1 MRSFIFLRISM
12 SSSNKLPLKKLTENF
27 YLENSGLLEVLD
39 KDLGQGWKSSSK
51 VRGYGIILISINSL
65 TFGIPL
71 RSNIKHKQAFF
82 TTPKTDN
89 DQYGRKG
96 LDYSKAVLIT
106 DNNHVDNS
114 SFRIHVKEVSLKSV
128 LLMSRKS
135 LHHPSETHTSLY
147 VKYLLLR
154 YYEALQH
161 DLKDPLLHARHTHKL
176 EKNFGHHTFL

>member
-27 YLENSGLLEVLD
+27 YIENSGLLEVLD

-106 DNNHVDNS
+106 DNNYIDNS
-114 SFRIHVKEVSLKSV
+114 SFRIHVTEFDRIQDNHAHIKAQFEKYIERYIDTVTKKDIHKMRLYSYSTLKNYHQE
-128 LLMSRKS
+128 LGI
-135 LHHPSETHTSLY
+135 
-147 VKYLLLR
+147 
-154 YYEALQH
+154 
-161 DLKDPLLHARHTHKL
+161 
-176 EKNFGHHTFL
+176 KNSTDDTP